1 MFLLYFT
8 FLSSYSDRK
17 GWVET
22 GSGDGA
28 WVYRLTSRTPSA
40 HRQHLKQCEV
50 VLQKWDRLVL
60 RVQDYSL
67 HWEGQARLSERVQP
81 QH

>member
-1 MFLLYFT
+1 MFLLRLT

-17 GWVET
+17 GQVVT

-28 WVYRLTSRTPSA
+28 WMYRLTSRTPSA

-50 VLQKWDRLVL
+50 VLQMWDRLVL
-60 RVQDYSL
+60 RVQDCCS
-67 HWEGQARLSERVQP
+67 HSEGQAGLSERVQP